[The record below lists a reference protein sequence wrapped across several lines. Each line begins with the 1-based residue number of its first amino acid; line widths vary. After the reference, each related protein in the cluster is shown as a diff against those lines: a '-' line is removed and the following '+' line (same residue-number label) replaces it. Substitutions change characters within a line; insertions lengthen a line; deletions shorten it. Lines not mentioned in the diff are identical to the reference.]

1 MVWGPGDFRSIDAS
15 DTRRTLRV
23 VGDFISAIGSGII
36 GLVGGAFEVIGGSL
50 RGMFG
55 SANAALP
62 GGLLAL
68 VVFVCLVVAAWSLAK
83 R

>member
-1 MVWGPGDFRSIDAS
+1 M
-15 DTRRTLRV
+15 
-23 VGDFISAIGSGII
+23 GDFIQTIGNGIS
-36 GLVGGAFEVIGGSL
+36 GLVAGAFDVIGGTL

-62 GGLLAL
+62 GGLLAV
-68 VVFVCLVVAAWSLAK
+68 VVFVSLVVAAWSLAK